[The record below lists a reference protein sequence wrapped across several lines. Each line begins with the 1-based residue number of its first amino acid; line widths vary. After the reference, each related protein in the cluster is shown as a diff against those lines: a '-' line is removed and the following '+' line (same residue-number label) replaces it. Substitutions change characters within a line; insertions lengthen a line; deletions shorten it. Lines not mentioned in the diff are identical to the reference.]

1 MWLHFYL
8 ICGSSTD
15 TMDCQKVISDVSFSF
30 FMSNISTDIGKW
42 AVVKKIFEGVLYK

>member
-15 TMDCQKVISDVSFSF
+15 TTDCQKVISDVSFSF
-30 FMSNISTDIGKW
+30 SMSNISTDIGKW
-42 AVVKKIFEGVLYK
+42 AVVKRIFEGVLYK

>member
-1 MWLHFYL
+1 M
-8 ICGSSTD
+8 
-15 TMDCQKVISDVSFSF
+15 ISDVSFSFF